1 MYMLKFYNISERF
14 KQEINESK
22 YKRWI
27 LENKGMLLISILIA
41 IFLTIL
47 TYPGIM
53 YSDSYAR
60 IGVTSELKTAIHAFN
75 VGNVSMTNLA
85 SWLTITPSFFILLSE
100 QIVGSVVLYTFVQC
114 FLLFLSTYIMGDGLT
129 NEGHRRWNRLC
140 ITLNPVLWA
149 FGVYYEASVGCVTA
163 IMGILLLVWKWDSLS
178 SYFDKIITI
187 VLLIFSSY
195 VCLGYRANAF
205 TIIPILILIVILKER
220 KVIKS
225 TMIICSICIGTIMAL
240 AVPKALNID
249 TMSSY
254 AGSLIW
260 EMVSTIQSMDE
271 EKQSQYITYLDD
283 VFGKEATATAVANNS
298 YTGEY
303 SSINDI
309 WWGNPFN
316 TEDVSK
322 SENTKKVLSKYIH
335 LWISEPKDCL
345 KVKWNFISH
354 SLGINQPLRMAEYDY
369 NRDNS
374 MSQFGYNDCKQR
386 LAYVDFFLAF
396 MNFMIIFR
404 IPWLMFTVA
413 LVLILIWRFKCGGKK
428 ENINIYEA
436 SFGIAVFYYGAYILN
451 TQSFEFRYY
460 FPSWLLLF
468 LIIFSLS
475 ADLCFRNK
483 ILKKIMICLLP
494 ILAIVSFCG
503 TYGEYNKVGDNIV
516 KNITKEGTL
525 LCENGKNYVYYL
537 DGKLYFVNLPGADEI
552 YTYFLHYFPLDG
564 DMINS
569 DFKYELIK
577 IATSFWKNSVA
588 VMDMPKQ
595 EVEKIEFGQYYGD
608 TRFWERTIE
617 TSSFIS
623 RPKMLYLSDYTDNDW
638 NCGYS
643 NLENC
648 FLINNLDLENY
659 YIKGKE
665 LQLQDGS
672 VTRITDVE
680 EVAGYIR
687 IYTDE
692 KLDDVSV
699 REYQVI
705 E

>member
-1 MYMLKFYNISERF
+1 MLKFYNISERF

-503 TYGEYNKVGDNIV
+503 TYGEYTKVGDNIV

-537 DGKLYFVNLPGADEI
+537 DGKLYFV
-552 YTYFLHYFPLDG
+552 
-564 DMINS
+564 
-569 DFKYELIK
+569 
-577 IATSFWKNSVA
+577 
-588 VMDMPKQ
+588 
-595 EVEKIEFGQYYGD
+595 
-608 TRFWERTIE
+608 
-617 TSSFIS
+617 
-623 RPKMLYLSDYTDNDW
+623 
-638 NCGYS
+638 
-643 NLENC
+643 
-648 FLINNLDLENY
+648 
-659 YIKGKE
+659 
-665 LQLQDGS
+665 
-672 VTRITDVE
+672 
-680 EVAGYIR
+680 
-687 IYTDE
+687 
-692 KLDDVSV
+692 KL
-699 REYQVI
+699 
-705 E
+705 

>member
-1 MYMLKFYNISERF
+1 MR
-14 KQEINESK
+14 
-22 YKRWI
+22 
-27 LENKGMLLISILIA
+27 
-41 IFLTIL
+41 
-47 TYPGIM
+47 
-53 YSDSYAR
+53 D
-60 IGVTSELKTAIHAFN
+60 
-75 VGNVSMTNLA
+75 
-85 SWLTITPSFFILLSE
+85 
-100 QIVGSVVLYTFVQC
+100 
-114 FLLFLSTYIMGDGLT
+114 
-129 NEGHRRWNRLC
+129 
-140 ITLNPVLWA
+140 
-149 FGVYYEASVGCVTA
+149 
-163 IMGILLLVWKWDSLS
+163 
-178 SYFDKIITI
+178 
-187 VLLIFSSY
+187 
-195 VCLGYRANAF
+195 
-205 TIIPILILIVILKER
+205 
-220 KVIKS
+220 
-225 TMIICSICIGTIMAL
+225 
-240 AVPKALNID
+240 
-249 TMSSY
+249 
-254 AGSLIW
+254 
-260 EMVSTIQSMDE
+260 
-271 EKQSQYITYLDD
+271 
-283 VFGKEATATAVANNS
+283 
-298 YTGEY
+298 
-303 SSINDI
+303 
-309 WWGNPFN
+309 
-316 TEDVSK
+316 
-322 SENTKKVLSKYIH
+322 
-335 LWISEPKDCL
+335 
-345 KVKWNFISH
+345 

-503 TYGEYNKVGDNIV
+503 TYGEYTKVGDNIV

>member
-1 MYMLKFYNISERF
+1 MLKFYNISERF

-114 FLLFLSTYIMGDGLT
+114 FLLFL
-129 NEGHRRWNRLC
+129 
-140 ITLNPVLWA
+140 
-149 FGVYYEASVGCVTA
+149 
-163 IMGILLLVWKWDSLS
+163 
-178 SYFDKIITI
+178 
-187 VLLIFSSY
+187 
-195 VCLGYRANAF
+195 
-205 TIIPILILIVILKER
+205 
-220 KVIKS
+220 
-225 TMIICSICIGTIMAL
+225 
-240 AVPKALNID
+240 
-249 TMSSY
+249 
-254 AGSLIW
+254 
-260 EMVSTIQSMDE
+260 
-271 EKQSQYITYLDD
+271 
-283 VFGKEATATAVANNS
+283 
-298 YTGEY
+298 
-303 SSINDI
+303 
-309 WWGNPFN
+309 
-316 TEDVSK
+316 
-322 SENTKKVLSKYIH
+322 
-335 LWISEPKDCL
+335 
-345 KVKWNFISH
+345 
-354 SLGINQPLRMAEYDY
+354 
-369 NRDNS
+369 
-374 MSQFGYNDCKQR
+374 
-386 LAYVDFFLAF
+386 
-396 MNFMIIFR
+396 
-404 IPWLMFTVA
+404 
-413 LVLILIWRFKCGGKK
+413 
-428 ENINIYEA
+428 
-436 SFGIAVFYYGAYILN
+436 
-451 TQSFEFRYY
+451 
-460 FPSWLLLF
+460 
-468 LIIFSLS
+468 IIFSLS

-503 TYGEYNKVGDNIV
+503 TYGEYTKVGDNIV